1 MEKLE
6 ENRRRWNV
14 DKMFFGEHYFY
25 GPLGL
30 ETGAKEY
37 TAKCLV
43 MFKASE
49 STQMVNGIGPF
60 TEVKSC
66 NYGLFQEAVW
76 QNADGS
82 DLVCDACTE
91 IPGCK
96 PAVQARV
103 KD

>member
-1 MEKLE
+1 
-6 ENRRRWNV
+6 
-14 DKMFFGEHYFY
+14 MFFGEHYFY

-30 ETGAKEY
+30 QTGAKEC

-43 MFKASE
+43 MLFKASE
-49 STQMVNGIGPF
+49 STQMVNGVGPF
-60 TEVKSC
+60 TEVPTVS
-66 NYGLFQEAVW
+66 LSPVTM
-76 QNADGS
+76 GS
-82 DLVCDACTE
+82 FRRQSGRTQMDHLVCDACTE